1 MVFIYMKVI
10 LPSIH
15 SYLVITLSEK
25 LVETNSKNSVW
36 TLTSVFICYVSV
48 HQTQSSLKYL
58 ATEEN

>member
-36 TLTSVFICYVSV
+36 NLASVFICYVSV